1 VRVAGIA
8 VSALGHGAL
17 IALAL
22 VAPPWLRPHHEAPV
36 QAIEISM
43 ISETQY
49 AAALALARGSVDAAP
64 ADPAPVPEPAAPVVE
79 PAPPPETE
87 PVAAPEDEALP
98 SLTPFDPEAPLGL
111 GRQAGLESGLA
122 GSPRPAELVSDL
134 ARRAAEAVA
143 AGPAAAPASTVLERV
158 SLPPKRPP
166 RMPTRRAGDPP
177 ASAGSAGAAPET
189 QSGGAADAGATL
201 RAGYGEAVRQ
211 AIAAAQVYPTVARD
225 RGIEGKAR
233 LIVVVGR
240 DGRLVNARL
249 VRSSGFGA
257 LDSATLAAARN
268 ARLPAPPPTLP
279 DPRFSFEMEMVFTL
293 DGG

>member
-1 VRVAGIA
+1 
-8 VSALGHGAL
+8 
-17 IALAL
+17 
-22 VAPPWLRPHHEAPV
+22 
-36 QAIEISM
+36 
-43 ISETQY
+43 
-49 AAALALARGSVDAAP
+49 
-64 ADPAPVPEPAAPVVE
+64 
-79 PAPPPETE
+79 
-87 PVAAPEDEALP
+87 
-98 SLTPFDPEAPLGL
+98 
-111 GRQAGLESGLA
+111 
-122 GSPRPAELVSDL
+122 
-134 ARRAAEAVA
+134 
-143 AGPAAAPASTVLERV
+143 
-158 SLPPKRPP
+158 
-166 RMPTRRAGDPP
+166 MPTRRAGDPP

-211 AIAAAQVYPTVARD
+211 AIAAAQVYPAVARD